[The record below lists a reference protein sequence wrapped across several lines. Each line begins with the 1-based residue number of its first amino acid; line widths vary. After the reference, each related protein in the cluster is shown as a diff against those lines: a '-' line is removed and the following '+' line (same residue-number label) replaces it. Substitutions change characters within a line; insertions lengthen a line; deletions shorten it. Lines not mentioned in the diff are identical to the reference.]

1 MRDLDVAKKRLYT
14 ENLTL
19 VIVKDSK
26 ILFETN
32 SHKISGFL
40 TAIDD
45 LNTSL
50 RNASVADRV
59 VGKAVAL
66 LFVYSKISHAYGE
79 FLSQKAKIVLKRNG
93 IFFEWKTIINNVLDS
108 TQKDICPFEKVALGI
123 TQPEE
128 AYKTFKAMQLRFEA
142 CK

>member
-1 MRDLDVAKKRLYT
+1 MKDLDVAKKRLYT

-32 SHKISGFL
+32 SPNISGFL
-40 TAIDD
+40 TAIDE
-45 LNTSL
+45 LNMSL
-50 RNASVADRV
+50 GNASVADRV

-66 LFVYSKISHAYGE
+66 LFVYSKISHAYAE
-79 FLSQKAKIVLKRNG
+79 FLSQKAKIVLQRNG
-93 IFFEWKTIINNVLDS
+93 IFFEYKTIIKNVLDS

-128 AYKTFKAMQLRFEA
+128 AYKTFKAMQERFEA